1 MSISGLASPRRSF
14 RAYAPV
20 LLSVAI
26 GFVLSPAFTVG
37 TLVKSRKSAI
47 LGSLLVCAL
56 AFLEWKL
63 FWFDYIWHPSANEY
77 FTAVHG
83 RLGHASALSAIMHVT
98 VHICCL
104 IAGGVARHFF
114 DRYRPDLVPLLPLVA
129 AAFLVQASL
138 SVSAH
143 VDENLARVE
152 GNESGRVAL
161 YVASREAAEA
171 ITSEPGLT
179 GREKLLLLYMDRRT
193 VARGAGVTPKLTS
206 FESFLAKIARSCEDD
221 GMRDDHCS
229 NPALEGYLSP
239 RDGS

>member
-1 MSISGLASPRRSF
+1 MSIAAPASTRRSL
-14 RAYAPV
+14 RAYTPAM
-20 LLSVAI
+20 LSVAI
-26 GFVLSPAFTVG
+26 GFALSPAFTVG
-37 TLVKSRKSAI
+37 TLVKSPKSAI
-47 LGSLLVCAL
+47 VGSLLVCAL

-63 FWFDYIWHPSANEY
+63 FWFDYVWHPSANEY
-77 FTAVHG
+77 FAAVHG
-83 RLGHASALSAIMHVT
+83 RLGHAAALTAIMHAI
-98 VHICCL
+98 VHVCCL

-143 VDENLARVE
+143 ADEDLARVE

-161 YVASREAAEA
+161 YVASREAAEV

-193 VARGAGVTPKLTS
+193 VAHGAGVTPKLTS
-206 FESFLAKIARSCEDD
+206 FESFLAKVARSCEDD

-229 NPALEGYLSP
+229 NPALKEFLSP
-239 RDGS
+239 HDGS